1 MANPSY
7 TQPFAPVGAAVQYE
21 APHGLLKLRG
31 GHDQHDT
38 TAFPE
43 LDQKGVS
50 LAFLSLRVPHR
61 EITAHLVFLC
71 RSP

>member
-7 TQPFAPVGAAVQYE
+7 AQPFAPVGSAVQYE

-38 TAFPE
+38 SAFPE
-43 LDQKGVS
+43 LDKQGVS
-50 LAFLSLRVPHR
+50 HDTDSNQANSLVDDN
-61 EITAHLVFLC
+61 ADSL
-71 RSP
+71 